1 MPAATPSLP
10 TIDFRRIRSH
20 NGSQHRGFEELC
32 YQLVHQSESV
42 PNGTRFERLGVPDG
56 GVEFIALLPDGAVWA
71 WQAKYLF
78 TLDQNN
84 FGQLDESVKS
94 ALASQPRLERYTFC
108 LPYDRPAGAS
118 GESAMRRWRTHQ
130 ETWQGWAREA
140 GRGNVDFQY
149 KGESDLLS
157 LLTQEQHAGRA
168 FYWFDA
174 TVLSRDWFKAH
185 LDEALAHAG
194 PRYTPALNIEL
205 PVSFIFEG
213 LGRTPAFKQRI
224 REHLRD
230 IRDRRDHCYSAKQ
243 MAKEDLVLHSAA
255 QVSRPDYNWLWSIK
269 WGARR
274 IGYAVPEGRSKRRDA
289 TTWALT
295 TSPLYAPEPYN

>member
-1 MPAATPSLP
+1 MVVWSSSLSCR
-10 TIDFRRIRSH
+10 TAQSGHGKRNTSSRSIRI
-20 NGSQHRGFEELC
+20 
-32 YQLVHQSESV
+32 
-42 PNGTRFERLGVPDG
+42 
-56 GVEFIALLPDGAVWA
+56 
-71 WQAKYLF
+71 
-78 TLDQNN
+78 N
-84 FGQLDESVKS
+84 FGQLDESVKG

-130 ETWQGWAREA
+130 ETWQGWEREA

-194 PRYTPALNIEL
+194 PRYTPA
-205 PVSFIFEG
+205 FEH
-213 LGRTPAFKQRI
+213 RTARLI
-224 REHLRD
+224 HL
-230 IRDRRDHCYSAKQ
+230 
-243 MAKEDLVLHSAA
+243 
-255 QVSRPDYNWLWSIK
+255 
-269 WGARR
+269 
-274 IGYAVPEGRSKRRDA
+274 
-289 TTWALT
+289 
-295 TSPLYAPEPYN
+295 